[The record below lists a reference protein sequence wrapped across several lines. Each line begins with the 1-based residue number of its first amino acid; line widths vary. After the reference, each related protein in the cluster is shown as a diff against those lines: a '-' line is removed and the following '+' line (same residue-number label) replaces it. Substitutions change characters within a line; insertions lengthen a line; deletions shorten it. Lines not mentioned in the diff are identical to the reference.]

1 MLDVVLHGGEQP
13 LFIARLLAP
22 FIRILRL
29 NVLLFDK
36 PETTPPA
43 SCLLGDRASHCAANL
58 GAGRQPLDKGAI
70 VHQPGKSA
78 EGDPAA
84 HGLRRLQRVVIANVR
99 NSVAAGQQLL
109 AQ

>member
-43 SCLLGDRASHCAANL
+43 SCLLGDRAGHCAANL
-58 GAGRQPLDKGAI
+58 GAGRQPWTKGRSCISQGRA
-70 VHQPGKSA
+70 PKATRPRTASGA
-78 EGDPAA
+78 C
-84 HGLRRLQRVVIANVR
+84 
-99 NSVAAGQQLL
+99 SV
-109 AQ
+109 